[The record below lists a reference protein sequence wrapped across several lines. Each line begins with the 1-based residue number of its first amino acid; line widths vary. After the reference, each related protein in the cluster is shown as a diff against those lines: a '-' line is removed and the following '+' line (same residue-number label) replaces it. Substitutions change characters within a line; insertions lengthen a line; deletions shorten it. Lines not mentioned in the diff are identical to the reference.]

1 MFMML
6 IETPACLVK
15 IAKPRN
21 VLMLLVLFVV
31 FTGGIMPSM
40 EDDIKALSG
49 GVGVIDLEFFYTPQ
63 QVKAMLDTYGS
74 EGRHLYLIA
83 QWTVDLIFPIIA
95 GLFFATAL
103 VALNGRRWWWI
114 GLWVTL
120 VDWTENVWI
129 TWMLLDEQGFS
140 VQIAWLSCSFTVLKW
155 AGIFTGN
162 LVLLYLLL
170 QLARRKW
177 GKLAEA

>member
-1 MFMML
+1 MIL
-6 IETPACLVK
+6 RETPAFLVR

-31 FTGGIMPSM
+31 FAGGIMPSM

-49 GVGVIDLEFFYTPQ
+49 GIGVIDLEYFYTPQ

-83 QWTVDLIFPIIA
+83 QWTVDLIFPVIA
-95 GLFFATAL
+95 GMFFATAL
-103 VALNGRRWWWI
+103 VMLGGRKWWWM

-120 VDWTENVWI
+120 TDWTENVWI
-129 TWMLLDEQGFS
+129 TWMLLDEKGFS
-140 VQIAWLSCSFTVLKW
+140 EQIARISCSFTVMKW
-155 AGIFTGN
+155 GGIFVGN
-162 LVLLYLLL
+162 LMLLWLLI
-170 QLARRKW
+170 QRARRKW
-177 GKLAEA
+177 GKLAEV

>member
-1 MFMML
+1 MRL
-6 IETPACLVK
+6 IDPPAVIVR
-15 IAKPRN
+15 IARPRYA
-21 VLMLLVLFVV
+21 LVLLLLFVL
-31 FTGGIMPSM
+31 FAGGIMPSM
-40 EDDIKALSG
+40 EADIMALSG

-63 QVKAMLDTYGS
+63 QVKAMLDAYGT
-74 EGRHLYLIA
+74 EGRHLYLTA

-95 GLFFATAL
+95 GLFFATTL
-103 VALNGRRWWWI
+103 VLLNGRKWWWI
-114 GLWVTL
+114 GLWITL
-120 VDWTENVWI
+120 ADWTENMWI

-140 VQIAWLSCSFTVLKW
+140 EQIAWLSCSFTVLKW

-177 GKLAEA
+177 GKLAEV